1 MISSAP
7 SVATK
12 PPASAITTCVGG
24 HCCDVR
30 SFSTSLMDSLRF
42 PDRLHRSFLRAISCR
57 VCKIPYERENQFYS
71 KPRGGVAQQDEWLI
85 PCDGLLFLN
94 DINLENAFLDAT
106 FQVLKGTA
114 RGLVQ
119 IGVAKPHPVSLNESA
134 TNGAP
139 ELQASFPPHH

>member
-1 MISSAP
+1 MEAR
-7 SVATK
+7 K
-12 PPASAITTCVGG
+12 K
-24 HCCDVR
+24 R
-30 SFSTSLMDSLRF
+30 QEEL
-42 PDRLHRSFLRAISCR
+42 DRLREEEQQRTIQELNKQCELFYMANLDC
-57 VCKIPYERENQFYS
+57 ER
-71 KPRGGVAQQDEWLI
+71 RRQQDDRLI
-85 PCDGLLFLN
+85 PCDGLLFVN